1 MKKEVKVVISIV
13 LAVWFFFM
21 GFELGSYR
29 EKKSIN
35 TNAPV
40 TTEQFITNASEI
52 TTAPPVTD
60 YMPANDITQATT
72 LPDAQQTTTQTPSVS
87 NQETTKNSGET
98 KTTSK
103 NNNADPS
110 SLSKEE
116 IVAKMGEA
124 VNNLKKEQN
133 LVAVRTETVKINL
146 TDLSIPGAKNIINSV
161 IQRLAGE
168 EKYTYT
174 FQNGQAVGIDDNGKE
189 DEDGMQTINQAIAPK
204 DKPFS
209 LTADGV
215 AVASAQKE
223 GANTVYKIKLVE
235 ESTTFTE
242 PIPKHNSTAFSYLD
256 LTTLDISGATIT
268 DATMHYPGTE
278 ITATVNSQ
286 GKLISIHY
294 YMPMDGFGAAKIGFM
309 SGNATFEGSDDEA
322 WTFTY

>member
-40 TTEQFITNASEI
+40 TTEPFFITNASEI

-60 YMPANDITQATT
+60 YMPANDITHATT
-72 LPDAQQTTTQTPSVS
+72 LPDAQQTTAPSAS

-98 KTTSK
+98 KTTAK

-124 VNNLKKEQN
+124 VNNLKKEQK

-146 TDLSIPGAKNIINSV
+146 TDLSIPGAKSIINSV

-174 FQNGQAVGIDDNGKE
+174 FQNGQAVGIDDSGKE
-189 DEDGMQTINQAIAPK
+189 DEDGMQTVNQAIAPK

-223 GANTVYKIKLVE
+223 GANTVYKVKLVE

-278 ITATVNSQ
+278 ITATVNAQ
-286 GKLISIHY
+286 GKLIAIHY
-294 YMPMDGFGAAKIGFM
+294 YMPMDGYGAAKITLM
-309 SGNATFEGSDDEA
+309 NGNATFEGSDDES